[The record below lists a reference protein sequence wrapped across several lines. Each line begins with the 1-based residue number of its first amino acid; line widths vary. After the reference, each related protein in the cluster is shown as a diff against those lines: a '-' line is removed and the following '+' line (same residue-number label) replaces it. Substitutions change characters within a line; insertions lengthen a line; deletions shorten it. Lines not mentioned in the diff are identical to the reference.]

1 VKKSE
6 KKREKVK
13 KRDKK
18 EIKKNKVVF
27 FANFGEK
34 EDRIRT

>member
-6 KKREKVK
+6 KKREKGK
-13 KRDKK
+13 KRKK